1 MEAREEYIENIEH
14 MNQTEFKSYVYETGK
29 RLFDIVFSLF
39 GMLILSPV
47 FLAVAVLIVCQD
59 GHCPIYVQERVGK
72 DGKMFK
78 FYKFRSMIVTNR
90 PIEELLTKNELEYY
104 RREFKLEHD
113 PRVTKFGKLLRKT
126 SIDELPQLFNI
137 LRGDLSIIGPRP
149 VTQEE
154 TEFYGEDRNRFLSVK
169 PGLTG
174 YWQVYARNGAD
185 YKSGKRQEME
195 LYYVKNRGFL
205 LDAKVFFKTFEAVWR
220 KTGV

>member
-149 VTQEE
+149 
-154 TEFYGEDRNRFLSVK
+154 DRKSV
-169 PGLTG
+169 
-174 YWQVYARNGAD
+174 V
-185 YKSGKRQEME
+185 
-195 LYYVKNRGFL
+195 
-205 LDAKVFFKTFEAVWR
+205 
-220 KTGV
+220 